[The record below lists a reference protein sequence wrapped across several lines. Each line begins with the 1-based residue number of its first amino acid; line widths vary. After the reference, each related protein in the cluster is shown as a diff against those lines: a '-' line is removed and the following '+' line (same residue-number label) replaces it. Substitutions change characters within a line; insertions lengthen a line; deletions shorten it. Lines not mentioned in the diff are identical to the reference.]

1 MKRLSLSNRFL
12 IPVLALVFL
21 GMGGISAVS
30 FFKAKSALETETK
43 NHIGQMTEFTL
54 RLVDGWLNERTADMI
69 GLAEQR
75 DVRVLLAGSGQSED
89 VRNELN
95 RQLAATKSRL
105 GYFEDINILDSSG
118 DIVASSSPGIIGKV
132 NSREREYFQVAM
144 GGETHVSRV
153 LKSRVSGNPVFFLST
168 PIRIDERIAGI
179 ALGVVDVSVFSERFI
194 SPIRVM
200 ETGYAYVLDAAG
212 NVVAHPDKSVI
223 LETQIKDMPF
233 GREILEKR
241 NGQVSY
247 VWEGKE
253 KQVDFRS
260 SPTHGWIVAFGAN
273 NEELLA
279 SIYELR
285 RWNAAIAF
293 ALLCVAAVVA
303 LFAARSVV
311 RPIADFV
318 KTLGF
323 ASEQL
328 ASGSR
333 QIASASGQLAE
344 NASEQAAGVEESSA
358 SLEELAAMTKQNA
371 EHADQARKM
380 MEEAE
385 RIMAEVSGQMTGMVR
400 AIDTISRS
408 SEETGKIVKNIDEI
422 AFQTNLL
429 ALNAAVEAARA
440 GEAGAGFA
448 VVADEVRN
456 LAMRAAEAA
465 KSTAGLIE
473 NTIQSVREGNVLT
486 RAAEETHRKHS
497 AISVRVGR
505 LIQEIAAATG
515 EQAHGI
521 GQIRDA
527 VAAMDQVIQQVAAGA
542 EESAGATETMDR
554 QIREMN
560 RVVGRMDRLA
570 FGDRSGGI
578 SDGDSP
584 EERSPDFP
592 APRRPNSP
600 KAVRDP
606 FANRA
611 PRKEFKGG
619 NEIDPERLI
628 PMDEDSFREF

>member
-30 FFKAKSALETETK
+30 HFKAKSALETEATRQ
-43 NHIGQMTEFTL
+43 IGQMAEFTL
-54 RLVDGWLNERTADMI
+54 RLVDGWLNERTMDMI
-69 GLAEQR
+69 GLTEQR
-75 DVRVLLAGSGQSED
+75 DVRALLANSGQSED

-95 RQLAATKSRL
+95 RQLAAMKSRL
-105 GYFEDINILDSSG
+105 GYFENFNVVDSSG
-118 DIVASSSPGIIGKV
+118 EIVAASSPEVIGKV
-132 NSREREYFQVAM
+132 NVGDREYFKIAM
-144 GGETHVSRV
+144 GGKVNISQV
-153 LKSRVSGNPVFFLST
+153 MKSRISGNPFFSLSA
-168 PIRIDERIAGI
+168 PIRIGDRIAGI
-179 ALGVVDVSVFSERFI
+179 ALGIVDVSVFSERFI

-212 NVVAHPDKSVI
+212 NVVAHPDKSFI

-241 NGQVSY
+241 NGQISY
-247 VWEGKE
+247 VWEGME
-253 KQVDFRS
+253 RRVAFRS
-260 SPTHGWIVAFGAN
+260 SPTHGWIVAVGAN
-273 NEELLA
+273 NEEILA
-279 SIYELR
+279 SAYELR

-323 ASEQL
+323 ASERL

-385 RIMAEVSGQMTGMVR
+385 RIMTEVSEQMTGMVR

-619 NEIDPERLI
+619 NEIDPEQLI